1 MELRDSYIRLYR
13 SLIDHPLMNQV
24 PAAWFRIWIAI
35 LLGVNWKAGKW
46 WDGSKE
52 VIIPAGSMVT
62 SVDKLA
68 KKSKSTVRQT
78 RNALEYLKTTNTL
91 AIKTTSHY
99 SIVTVVNWDS
109 YQKAPESEGKPNAA
123 ENDKPQTNQGQGAD
137 KPGPTIKEGNKENR
151 EQSKNTPIDSSLA
164 SQNGAKTSEYTFDL
178 AQTSHPKPKH
188 TQQDRTNLGLAMAR
202 YLDPIGRTRDSVL
215 PPGSDVDGVL
225 AKLGNRTVKDFCK
238 HLGTL
243 PAVYRPGGK
252 HAPRTWKWFIGVAE
266 SFANAEPL
274 QVPTAERCRH
284 NKEWGVCCN
293 HPAVDNAMTNAFD
306 GAA

>member
-1 MELRDSYIRLYR
+1 MRDGYIRLYR
-13 SLIDHPLMNQV
+13 SLIEHPLMNQL
-24 PAAWFRIWIAI
+24 PAAWFRIWVAI
-35 LLGVNWKAGKW
+35 LLGVNWKPGKW
-46 WDGSKE
+46 WDGTRE
-52 VIIPAGSMVT
+52 VIVPAGSMIT

-109 YQKAPESEGKPNAA
+109 YQNASEPEGKPNGKP
-123 ENDKPQTNQGQGAD
+123 NDKPQTSRGQTED
-137 KPGPTIKEGNKENR
+137 KPGATIEESNKGIR
-151 EQSKNTPIDSSLA
+151 ESGKNTQIDASLA
-164 SQNGAKTSEYTFDL
+164 SNGAKTSEYTLDL
-178 AQTSHPKPKH
+178 GQTSTQKSKH
-188 TQQDRTNLGLAMAR
+188 TQEDRTNVGLAMAR
-202 YLDPIGRTRDSVL
+202 FMDPIGRTRDSVL
-215 PPGSDVDGVL
+215 PPSCDVDGVL
-225 AKLGNRTVKDFCK
+225 AKLGNCTVRDFCK

-274 QVPTAERCRH
+274 QVPSAERCRH